1 MSSLIRLRCRTT
13 ALAFAAAASL
23 LASAGSPAEPVAVQ
37 DGEKIAFLGDSIT
50 AGGMGSPAG
59 YCRLV
64 ISGLEANGIKAAAI
78 GAGVS
83 GHKSNQMLDRLERD
97 VIAKKPEWMTLSC
110 GVNDVWH
117 GANGVPLDAYQQNIT
132 TIVDRCKAAGIQV
145 MILTATMIG
154 EDAPNANNQK
164 LAAYN
169 AFLRTLAKEKQC
181 RLADLNADMQAAIQ
195 EAGPAKRGNLLT
207 TDGVHMNPA
216 GNMMMATGVLKGFGL
231 NEAQIRKAR
240 DHWLDIPNAC
250 EVSGR
255 VRLTLRQMQDLSARA
270 AKQGVSVQ
278 DLLNAELGKSVDAL
292 LKP

>member
-132 TIVDRCKAAGIQV
+132 AIVDRCKAAGIQV

-207 TDGVHMNPA
+207 TDGVHMSPA